1 MGVEISTGT
10 SSIQWSLTVAT
21 ADDSATRVGNSLR
34 ALQPTVTSLWSG
46 IAASWFAKGV
56 GNT

>member
-21 ADDSATRVGNSLR
+21 ADDSATRVGNELR

-46 IAASWFAKGV
+46 IAASWFATGV